1 MNKQTYFDNLH
12 LDNKRLLPKFSPV
25 NRRRIKL
32 NHFTFR
38 KEDIETISKV
48 LGVKPVKRVDHF
60 RFVLEN
66 KKDKRRLSLEIYP
79 DIPIGNSQGNL
90 ISIYTYNTHIQ
101 LHFCGGFVPS
111 ESLGEVIF
119 FSENKGLISGVIVE
133 KEAGCSVYANVD
145 ASILS
150 GDFTQLA
157 PEVML
162 SGIAL
167 SVTEHLLSPRE
178 E

>member
-1 MNKQTYFDNLH
+1 M
-12 LDNKRLLPKFSPV
+12 
-25 NRRRIKL
+25 NRRAENL
-32 NHFTFR
+32 NHFSFR
-38 KEDIETISKV
+38 DDDIEAISKV
-48 LGVKPVKRVDHF
+48 FGVKPVKRVDHF

-79 DIPIGNSQGNL
+79 DITIGDSQGNL
-90 ISIYTYNTHIQ
+90 ISIYTQNTHIQ
-101 LHFCGGFVPS
+101 LHFCGGYVPS

-119 FSENKGLISGVIVE
+119 FSENKGRVSGVIVE
-133 KEAGCSVYANVD
+133 KEAGCSVYSNVD

-167 SVTEHLLSPRE
+167 SIAEHLLPSRE
-178 E
+178 D